1 MTENV
6 NENLWHLQKKD
17 IFVFEA
23 ASFCANEIPEPLFAK
38 LLMKPCNFLCNPC
51 RAVIFMDKVW

>member
-17 IFVFEA
+17 IFVFEDA
-23 ASFCANEIPEPLFAK
+23 KNFRANEIQEPLFAK
-38 LLMKPCNFLCNPC
+38 LLMKPYNFLCNPC
-51 RAVIFMDKVW
+51 RAIIFMDKV